1 MIDGINFTNR
11 DNYTQRKLI
20 VLDHTIISEI
30 ILGIKFTK
38 IEMLK
43 VYTCANISINTITMK
58 SISIKGKKYS
68 SVNILLQSFLLYY

>member
-30 ILGIKFTK
+30 ILVIKFTK